1 MVQVLNLII
10 FLIDGVF
17 ELPDVELLDL
27 GVAVLRPPQVLYL
40 RDGLALILILE
51 PVHLQLLEV
60 VSLRCLIL
68 QSGDLHNLIPTSV
81 RSF

>member
-1 MVQVLNLII
+1 MIQVLNLII
-10 FLIDGVF
+10 FLIDGVL

-27 GVAVLRPPQVLYL
+27 GVAVLRPPKVLYL

>member
-10 FLIDGVF
+10 FLIDGVL

-27 GVAVLRPPQVLYL
+27 GVAVLRPPKVLYL
-40 RDGLALILILE
+40 RDGLTLILILE

>member
-10 FLIDGVF
+10 FLIDGVL

-27 GVAVLRPPQVLYL
+27 CVAVLRPPKVLYL